1 MSLPAWIW
9 IASGGAAGSVARFY
23 LGAWVAGRL
32 ATAAPGSLLAG
43 PAGTLAVNVMG
54 SFVLGAIAALAL
66 SKPTIVTPEMRLL
79 LAVGFCGGFT
89 TFSTFTYEAWTL
101 LERGQFGEAV
111 LYMGASNL
119 LGLLAVVG
127 GIYAARLLT

>member
-9 IASGGAAGSVARFY
+9 IASGGAVGSVARFY
-23 LGAWVAGRL
+23 MGAWVAARL
-32 ATAAPGSLLAG
+32 AAASPGNPLAG
-43 PAGTLAVNVMG
+43 PGGTLAVNLLG
-54 SFVLGAIAALAL
+54 SFVLGAIATLAL
-66 SKPTIVTPEMRLL
+66 TKSTIVTPEMRLL

-101 LERGQFGEAV
+101 LERGQFADAL

>member
-9 IASGGAAGSVARFY
+9 IACGGAVGSVARFY
-23 LGAWVAGRL
+23 MGAWVAGRL
-32 ATAAPGSLLAG
+32 LAAAPGSVLAG
-43 PAGTLAVNVMG
+43 PGGTLAVNVVG

-66 SKPTIVTPEMRLL
+66 SKPAIVTPEMRLL

-111 LYMGASNL
+111 LYMGASNV
-119 LGLLAVVG
+119 LGLLAVIG
-127 GIYAARLLT
+127 GIYVVRLLS